1 MKSIIC
7 KVSRIV
13 KSFSNSVYDGIYL
26 VVCPLPEEDS
36 LDLFDCCEECS
47 FYFPV
52 GTRFFDILSSV
63 HHLDLVSL
71 IFDTSF
77 ARRYVLVDIIPS
89 RVFYDY

>member
-7 KVSRIV
+7 EVSRKV

-26 VVCPLPEEDS
+26 DVRPVPGEDS

-52 GTRFFDILSSV
+52 GTHFFDFLSSV
-63 HHLDLVSL
+63 HHLDYVSL

-77 ARRYVLVDIIPS
+77 AKRYVLVDILPS
-89 RVFYDY
+89 RVVYVD